1 MWLEIQ
7 IFGFRALW
15 SPYFLGIIILLGI
28 AYYMV
33 TGPYRHKF
41 TNETVDPPKGKQQS
55 LFYIGLLLL
64 YLAKGSPV
72 DLLSH
77 IMLTAHMIQMVI
89 LFLIF
94 PIFIIK
100 GTPKWIWE
108 KIVYAPFIRP
118 IFKVLTKPIV
128 ALVTFNVLFSLYHM
142 LAIFDFSKSSQ
153 LAHTSILLILLFFA
167 FIMWWP
173 IITPLEEFDTL
184 IPLLKMGYLVASAAI
199 ITVACALIIFASN
212 PLFNAYSSEG
222 SWIQAMSLCVPNDV
236 LDGLAF
242 SISGPEMFSPLKV
255 LEDQQL
261 GGIIMKIMQQ
271 IVYIVM
277 MARIFFSWFTRE
289 SLTVDPVPN
298 TEFQNNI

>member
-15 SPYFLGIIILLGI
+15 SPYFLSFVIVLGI
-28 AYYMV
+28 AYYLM
-33 TGPYRHKF
+33 TGSFRHKF
-41 TNETVDPPKGKQQS
+41 GGKSEPAPSGKQRG

-64 YLAKGSPV
+64 YIAKGSPI

-100 GTPKWIWE
+100 GLPKWMWR
-108 KIVYAPFIRP
+108 KIVCAPVFKSIIR
-118 IFKVLTKPIV
+118 VLTKPIV
-128 ALVTFNVLFSLYHM
+128 ALVSFNVLFSLYHM
-142 LAIFDFSKSSQ
+142 PVIFDYSKSSQ
-153 LAHTSILLILLFFA
+153 FAHTSTILILLFFA

-184 IPLLKMGYLVASAAI
+184 APLLKMGYLVASAAI
-199 ITVACALIIFASN
+199 ITVACALIIFAST
-212 PLFNAYSSEG
+212 PVFNAYSSEG

-236 LDGLAF
+236 LDGLAV
-242 SISGPEMFSPLKV
+242 SISGPEMFSPLSV

-261 GGIIMKIMQQ
+261 GGIIMKIMQE

-277 MARIFFSWFTRE
+277 LARIFFSWFTRE
-289 SLTVDPVPN
+289 SLTVDPLPT
-298 TEFQNNI
+298 TEIQE

>member
-77 IMLTAHMIQMVI
+77 IMLTAHMFQMVI

-108 KIVYAPFIRP
+108 KIVYALFIRP
-118 IFKVLTKPIV
+118 IFKVLKKQIV
-128 ALVTFNVLFSLYHM
+128 ELVTFNDLLSLYHM
-142 LAIFDFSKSSQ
+142 PAIFDFSKSSQ

-212 PLFNAYSSEG
+212 PLFNVYISEV
-222 SWIQAMSLCVPNDV
+222 SFIQEMILCVPIVDLYV
-236 LDGLAF
+236 FVFFL
-242 SISGPEMFSPLKV
+242 SS
-255 LEDQQL
+255 LEIL
-261 GGIIMKIMQQ
+261 YYYIIIYV
-271 IVYIVM
+271 I
-277 MARIFFSWFTRE
+277 
-289 SLTVDPVPN
+289 
-298 TEFQNNI
+298 